1 MSFLT
6 RMPPSEFEIDFL
18 HAPPR
23 LSADTSA
30 MCMCSRVRCTSPPCR
45 ESACGR
51 PAGLAGLL
59 CVSWVFVQS

>member
-18 HAPPR
+18 HMPPR

-30 MCMCSRVRCTSPPCR
+30 MRMCSRVRCTSPQCR
-45 ESACGR
+45 ESTHGR
-51 PAGLAGLL
+51 PDGLAGLL